1 MEAGLPSEVTLAPR
15 VAVVVV
21 TLAEVG
27 VVTVGTAGTAVNVA
41 MTVQLEVIGLVV
53 KVPVPLMSVPL
64 STPPQVPETEDEY
77 CPIEVTEKTALPP

>member
-27 VVTVGTAGTAVNVA
+27 VVTVGTAS
-41 MTVQLEVIGLVV
+41 VV
-53 KVPVPLMSVPL
+53 KIPSAEYPVPVAFVAYPR
-64 STPPQVPETEDEY
+64 
-77 CPIEVTEKTALPP
+77 